1 MGAEMT
7 EIKKKTLGTVLCGMF
22 AALIT
27 VGEFLGD
34 SYELSRL
41 YDSGFSTEFRR
52 AREST

>member
-27 VGEFLGD
+27 VGIL
-34 SYELSRL
+34 
-41 YDSGFSTEFRR
+41 T
-52 AREST
+52 AAM

>member
-27 VGEFLGD
+27 VGAYIKFHIGAVPFTMQVFFVILAGMM
-34 SYELSRL
+34 L
-41 YDSGFSTEFRR
+41 
-52 AREST
+52 